1 MSFYKEILPF
11 VEYIHSIRRLEAY
24 LSFDMKFPVKWSIP
38 KSIVDEGKII
48 GFEVEDQNS
57 KGITFVTPINEL
69 EVSTILVKIG
79 KIIKLNK
86 ERELKERALKEKE
99 LEEKERKLK
108 EKERKLKEKEKEIK
122 ERLFKQT
129 VEQLKQ
135 TFEKTDLDKLQ
146 NLYFDFEDE
155 DVDTEL
161 DGELDNDFE
170 DELSINQRIK
180 LGDEQDR
187 QESTTTEL
195 V

>member
-1 MSFYKEILPF
+1 MSFYKEIIPF
-11 VEYIHSIRRLEAY
+11 VEYIHSIRKLESY

-38 KSIVDEGKII
+38 KSIIDEGKII

-86 ERELKERALKEKE
+86 ERELKER
-99 LEEKERKLK
+99 
-108 EKERKLKEKEKEIK
+108 
-122 ERLFKQT
+122 LFKQT

-146 NLYFDFEDE
+146 NLYFDFDEEDI
-155 DVDTEL
+155 DTELNGEL

-170 DELSINQRIK
+170 DELNNNQQTK
-180 LGDEQDR
+180 LGNEQDR
-187 QESTTTEL
+187 QESTTAEL
-195 V
+195 VS